1 VLTEPALNLF
11 RIVQE
16 GLHNVSK
23 HSRASKVGVQLTGD
37 SDSIRLTIF
46 DSGVGFHPA
55 ENHTSNGIGIQKYER
70 TSQDGGRNIRHSIRT
85 VRERSDD
92 SCNSSV
98 T

>member
-1 VLTEPALNLF
+1 MLTEPALNLF

-46 DSGVGFHPA
+46 DNGVGFHSA
-55 ENHTSNGIGIQKYER
+55 ENHASNGIGIQSMEER
-70 TSQDGGRNIRHSIRT
+70 VRLVGGQFAVHSRPMEGTTID
-85 VRERSDD
+85 VWVPID
-92 SCNSSV
+92 S
-98 T
+98 